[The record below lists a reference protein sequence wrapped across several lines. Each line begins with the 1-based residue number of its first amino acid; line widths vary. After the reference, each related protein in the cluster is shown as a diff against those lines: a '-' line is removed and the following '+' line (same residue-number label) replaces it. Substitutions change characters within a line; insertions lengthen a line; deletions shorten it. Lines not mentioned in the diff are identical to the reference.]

1 MKTFRRR
8 IRDSADGP
16 RTYIAEGSKLRGE
29 VTGRGAFVFCGEVEG
44 DCNIEGLITL
54 TAGSRWTGTLK
65 GTNVIIAGSVD
76 GDIIAAQRVE
86 VGGTARIRGSLS
98 GHSIAVAEGAVIE
111 GELRVT
117 NDGEATRFEEKRGQS
132 D

>member
-1 MKTFRRR
+1 
-8 IRDSADGP
+8 
-16 RTYIAEGSKLRGE
+16 LRGE

-65 GTNVIIAGSVD
+65 GTDVIIAGSVD

>member
-65 GTNVIIAGSVD
+65 GTDVIIAGSVD

-117 NDGEATRFEEKRGQS
+117 SGDEATRFEEKRGPG